1 MSSPWK
7 VAVVGLGAMGQHHVR
22 VVSSLPDHFE
32 LVAVYDSDSEAC
44 QRANHRYGATI
55 GSSVEELIEKA
66 EVVYVATPTRTHF
79 EVASLAIKA
88 GRHVFIEKPIAPS
101 VSEGNQLVDLA
112 DQYSVRI
119 GVGHTERFNPAVVW
133 LRTRLL
139 SESVLSVNI
148 ERVGPR
154 PPRIKDVGIV
164 TDLAVHDLDLI
175 SYLTNSPLKTIRCVG
190 NHTSGEHEDV
200 AQIVVST
207 QSQVVGS
214 INTNW
219 LTPFKSRSIHV
230 ATSEGFFEADLL
242 RSIVR
247 VYTGDK
253 NDLSR
258 YSVEE
263 PWIRWAEPLQAQAL
277 AFSDFLHGNDASG
290 TVNGKR
296 ATQVLGWVE
305 ACLHDLKHVLL

>member
-1 MSSPWK
+1 MSSIWK
-7 VAVVGLGAMGQHHVR
+7 VAVIGLGSMGQHHVR
-22 VVSSLPDHFE
+22 VTSTLPECFD
-32 LVAVYDSDSEAC
+32 LVGVYDADPEACERARQRFGVHIFPSVKEAIEAAEAVY
-44 QRANHRYGATI
+44 I
-55 GSSVEELIEKA
+55 
-66 EVVYVATPTRTHF
+66 ATPTRTHF
-79 EVASLAIKA
+79 EVASQAIKA
-88 GRHVFIEKPIAPS
+88 GCHVFIEKPIATS
-101 VSEGNQLVDLA
+101 VEEGKEIVRLGKE
-112 DQYSVRI
+112 YGVRI

-133 LRTRLL
+133 LKKRME
-139 SESVLSVNI
+139 SETVLSVNI

-175 SYLTNSPLKTIRCVG
+175 AYLTNSTLKTIRCVG

-207 QSQVVGS
+207 ETQVVGS

-219 LTPFKSRSIHV
+219 LTPFKSRSIRV
-230 ATSEGFFEADLL
+230 ATSSGFFEADLL
-242 RSIVR
+242 RSLVR

-263 PWIRWAEPLQAQAL
+263 PWIRWEEPLRSQAI
-277 AFSDFLHGNDASG
+277 AFASFLHGDDTSG
-290 TVNGKR
+290 TVKGDR

-305 ACLHDLKHVLL
+305 ACLFDLRHTLQ

>member
-7 VAVVGLGAMGQHHVR
+7 VAVVGLGSMGQHHVR
-22 VVSSLPDHFE
+22 IVSSLPKHFE
-32 LVAVYDSDSEAC
+32 LVSVFDPEPEAC
-44 QRANHRYGATI
+44 QRANHLFGVSVA
-55 GSSVEELIEKA
+55 SSVDELVEKA
-66 EVVYVATPTRTHF
+66 QVVFVATPTRTHF
-79 EVASLAIKA
+79 EVASQAIKA
-88 GRHVFIEKPIAPS
+88 GCHVFIEKPIATT
-101 VSEGNQLVDLA
+101 VSEGKQIVELA
-112 DQYSVRI
+112 NAHNVRI

-133 LRTRLL
+133 LKTRLQ

-154 PPRIKDVGIV
+154 PPRINDVGIV

-175 SYLTNSPLKTIRCVG
+175 SYLTDSSLKTIRCVG
-190 NHTSGEHEDV
+190 NHTSGGHEDV

-207 QSQVVGS
+207 QTQVVGS

-230 ATSEGFFEADLL
+230 ATSDGFFEADLL
-242 RSIVR
+242 RSLVR
-247 VYTGDK
+247 VYTGDE

-263 PWIRWAEPLQAQAL
+263 PWIRWAEPLRTQAL
-277 AFSDFLHGNDASG
+277 AFSDFLHGDDASG
-290 TVNGKR
+290 TVNGER

-305 ACLHDLKHVLL
+305 ACLHDLKNILL